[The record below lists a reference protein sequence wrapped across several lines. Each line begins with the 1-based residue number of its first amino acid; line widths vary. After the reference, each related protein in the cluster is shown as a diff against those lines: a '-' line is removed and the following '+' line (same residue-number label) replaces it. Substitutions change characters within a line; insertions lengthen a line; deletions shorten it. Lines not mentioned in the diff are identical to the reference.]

1 MKSSVVLWLFV
12 VSAGMQGSILGGSRQ
27 AAMLSLRLGAPD
39 PAEVKHK
46 KQPGGGYERGSPL
59 FHRQEERA
67 AAKQSADT
75 AKTTEWMSTSGSPAD
90 NPWAPKPELEQS
102 CLDPP
107 PPIGMISLVIVT
119 VASVY
124 FILFAA
130 LAAARSAQR
139 ISGRGGTA
147 KALEAAVGAVDLA
160 PMLCL
165 VFLAVRIRA
174 LQLSQGRPSLYHLP
188 PDWVHFSMWICV
200 LMLVAR
206 VALVLMCVIVSGR
219 IPDTGESDNMLV
231 ADSLGY
237 HLLTVA
243 RHMASLALILGG
255 ICVAVGG
262 ATMKPPASLWGDG
275 AQVPLTTGVICIF
288 ILAGQVF
295 VVSGVRQI
303 FLSFSEMVAGRKGID
318 DTKTLLASCNA
329 AMQALRL
336 APAFSILILACRL
349 RAMQMNIKHGNPQA
363 WAQALFYVG
372 TAAITLHALLSFAMP
387 TGGLGD
393 NREVKRTSLSQA
405 AFAFRAGLMFLLFLC
420 SVAIFFAI
428 LWLNDPKS
436 DREPPPPSRT
446 LGCIVALLLLYF
458 VVYTINLITTMANVG
473 SRTTSSGALMSSAAL
488 NAVVFV
494 PMVCILMLVVRS
506 RGLQITAGQGSAP
519 LWIHIAMILI
529 AVLIALQT
537 LLVFVV
543 QAVTGSTPVSVQ
555 QEARGE
561 RSEARVFEDG
571 GVEVQG
577 PRAATFDVLR
587 YVLMFGLYGCI
598 AAMIAGVFIM
608 DCRTANGALSM
619 GDSIPFA
626 TTTQPVGW
634 NEAASSKS
642 MDMDWM

>member
-1 MKSSVVLWLFV
+1 V
-12 VSAGMQGSILGGSRQ
+12 
-27 AAMLSLRLGAPD
+27 SLRVGAPD
-39 PAEVKHK
+39 PPEVKHK
-46 KQPGGGYERGSPL
+46 KQPGAGYERGSPL

-90 NPWAPKPELEQS
+90 NPWAPRPELEQT

-107 PPIGMISLVIVT
+107 PPVGMISVVIVM
-119 VASVY
+119 VATIY
-124 FILFAA
+124 FVLFAA

-139 ISGRGGTA
+139 MSGRGGTA

-188 PDWVHFSMWICV
+188 PDWVIFSMGLCV
-200 LMLVAR
+200 VMLAAR
-206 VALVLMCVIVSGR
+206 VALVLLCTIVSGR
-219 IPDTGESDNMLV
+219 VPDTGENDNMLV
-231 ADSLGY
+231 GDSLGY

-243 RHMASLALILGG
+243 RHMASLGLILGA

-275 AQVPLTTGVICIF
+275 AQVPITTGVICIF

-295 VVSGVRQI
+295 VVSGMRQI
-303 FLSFSEMVAGRKGID
+303 FFSFSEMVAGRKGID
-318 DTKTLLASCNA
+318 DTTTLLASCNA

-349 RAMQMNIKHGNPQA
+349 RALQMNVKHGNPQA

-372 TAAITLHALLSFAMP
+372 TAAITFHALLSFAMP

-393 NREVKRTSLSQA
+393 NREVRRTSLTQA

-458 VVYTINLITTMANVG
+458 VVYTIDLITTMSNIG
-473 SRTTSSGALMSSAAL
+473 SRTTSSGALVSGSAL

-519 LWIHIAMILI
+519 LWIHIAMII
-529 AVLIALQT
+529 AAVLIVLQT
-537 LLVFVV
+537 FLVFLV
-543 QAVTGSTPVSVQ
+543 QPITGSTPVSVQ

-571 GVEVQG
+571 GIEVQG

-598 AAMIAGVFIM
+598 AAMITGVFIM
-608 DCRTANGALSM
+608 DCRTATGALSM
-619 GDSIPFA
+619 GESIPFA
-626 TTTQPVGW
+626 STTVPAGW
-634 NEAASSKS
+634 DAGASSKS
-642 MDMDWM
+642 SDMDWI

>member
-1 MKSSVVLWLFV
+1 VLSEF
-12 VSAGMQGSILGGSRQ
+12 SQ
-27 AAMLSLRLGAPD
+27 
-39 PAEVKHK
+39 
-46 KQPGGGYERGSPL
+46 
-59 FHRQEERA
+59 
-67 AAKQSADT
+67 
-75 AKTTEWMSTSGSPAD
+75 
-90 NPWAPKPELEQS
+90 
-102 CLDPP
+102 DPP